1 MTTIA
6 INPMVVSVSPSADA
20 TISRIQ
26 PTMHGGGGGIKKLV
40 AVVAAVAIPIAAP
53 AIASSIG
60 LSAAIGTAI
69 GTSAAAGVAGATIGS
84 AIVGAGLGAISAKVT
99 GQDVRR
105 GAIMGG
111 LSGGIAGYFRGAP
124 QPQAT
129 SGSGVSP
136 TAAGEGTQLGT
147 DLSSSS
153 QAYGNI
159 GPGDPTTFNAE
170 SLAEAA
176 AGGDQSLIQASYSTQ
191 GQNLGAQLSN
201 TGGVTN
207 ASLGGAQNLAQG
219 GANLNAAAGN
229 AAVGTQTAP
238 TALSQL
244 GPNAS
249 LGEKFVATM
258 KDSGS
263 ALVSKFTDPEA
274 LANVTMQAGGQLLG
288 TALAPDP
295 EMPPEQREML
305 EMRKQELAE
314 LKERDE
320 AAFNAQMDA
329 AKQYL
334 QQAKQYDPTYMAFQ
348 AANKEAIDQQRKL
361 REQYRRAALG
371 RGRDISEAE
380 KRRMS
385 LDSARQ
391 VSSEYDR
398 GFQQGLS
405 AQNKVTQA
413 GLSAIPNSAQFA
425 NYTNAL
431 RGLQKDQGDL
441 AEYYASKSAGAAKNI
456 SDLFANFNTETGTGV
471 QYQRRGGQAPK
482 APTQKKSGLPDSGI
496 EKKGGLVT
504 PEELEKFYDP
514 DKQMMA

>member
-1 MTTIA
+1 
-6 INPMVVSVSPSADA
+6 
-20 TISRIQ
+20 
-26 PTMHGGGGGIKKLV
+26 
-40 AVVAAVAIPIAAP
+40 
-53 AIASSIG
+53 
-60 LSAAIGTAI
+60 
-69 GTSAAAGVAGATIGS
+69 
-84 AIVGAGLGAISAKVT
+84 
-99 GQDVRR
+99 
-105 GAIMGG
+105 MGG

-147 DLSSSS
+147 DLSSGS
-153 QAYGNI
+153 QATGNI
-159 GPGDPTTFNAE
+159 GPGDPTTFNADT
-170 SLAEAA
+170 LADAA

-219 GANLNAAAGN
+219 GANLQAGAQG

-249 LGEKFVATM
+249 FGEKFVATM

-263 ALVSKFTDPEA
+263 ALTSKFTDPEA

-314 LKERDE
+314 LKEKDE

-361 REQYRRAALG
+361 REQYRKAALSG
-371 RGRDISEAE
+371 GRDISEAE
-380 KRRMS
+380 RRRMS
-385 LDSARQ
+385 LDSARN
-391 VSSEYDR
+391 VSSRYDQ
-398 GFQQGLS
+398 GFQQGLT
-405 AQNKVTQA
+405 AQNRVTQA

-482 APTQKKSGLPDSGI
+482 APVKKSGLPDSGVD
-496 EKKGGLVT
+496 KKGGLTLPDEDENIT
-504 PEELEKFYDP
+504 PFYQP
-514 DKQMMA
+514 GQQYIA

>member
-20 TISRIQ
+20 TITRIQ

-40 AVVAAVAIPIAAP
+40 AVVAAVAIPFAAP
-53 AIASSIG
+53 VIASSIG
-60 LSAAIGTAI
+60 LSGAI
-69 GTSAAAGVAGATIGS
+69 AAAGASSAIAGGIGS

-111 LSGGIAGYFRGAP
+111 ISGGIAGYFRGAP
-124 QPQAT
+124 QTQTT
-129 SGSGVSP
+129 SSGALSEGQSTLTGMEGGSS
-136 TAAGEGTQLGT
+136 TTGTGQLG
-147 DLSSSS
+147 S
-153 QAYGNI
+153 QAFDNI
-159 GPGDPTTFNAE
+159 GPGDPTTFNQQTLTNLNAGTP
-170 SLAEAA
+170 
-176 AGGDQSLIQASYSTQ
+176 GGDVASQLSNTTNPNLIQASY
-191 GQNLGAQLSN
+191 GGAGNVAQ
-201 TGGVTN
+201 
-207 ASLGGAQNLAQG
+207 GAQNLAQQG
-219 GANLNAAAGN
+219 SVAANQAAAN
-229 AAVGTQTAP
+229 Q

-249 LGEKFVATM
+249 FGEKFVATM

-263 ALVSKFTDPEA
+263 ALANRFTDPEA

-288 TALAPDP
+288 TMLAPDP
-295 EMPPEQREML
+295 EMPPEQRELL

-361 REQYRRAALG
+361 REQYRKAALSG
-371 RGRDISEAE
+371 GRDISEAE
-380 KRRMS
+380 RRRMS

-398 GFQQGLS
+398 GFQQGLT

-431 RGLQKDQGDL
+431 RGLQQDQDQL
-441 AEYYASKSAGAAKNI
+441 ARYYAGQSSGAAKNI
-456 SDLFANFNTETGTGV
+456 SDLFAGFNTKTGTGYRA
-471 QYQRRGGQAPK
+471 QQAGGQTPK
-482 APTQKKSGLPDSGI
+482 KQTGLPDSGI
-496 EKKGGLVT
+496 GKKGGLTVPDEDENIT
-504 PEELEKFYDP
+504 PFYQP
-514 DKQMMA
+514 GQLYPA

>member
-26 PTMHGGGGGIKKLV
+26 PTMHGGGGGIKKV
-40 AVVAAVAIPIAAP
+40 IAVVAAVAIPIAAP
-53 AIASSIG
+53 TIAASIG
-60 LSAAIGTAI
+60 LSGAIGAAI
-69 GTSAAAGVAGATIGS
+69 GTSAVAGTIGATVGS

-99 GQDVRR
+99 GQDVKR

-124 QPQAT
+124 QTQAA
-129 SGSGVSP
+129 SGSGTSP
-136 TAAGEGTQLGT
+136 VASGEGTQLGT

-170 SLAEAA
+170 TLADA

-191 GQNLGAQLSN
+191 GQDLGAQLSN

-207 ASLGGAQNLAQG
+207 ASLGSAQNLAQGAQNLAQQG
-219 GANLNAAAGN
+219 SVAANQAAAN
-229 AAVGTQTAP
+229 Q

-249 LGEKFVATM
+249 FSEKFVATM

-263 ALVSKFTDPEA
+263 ALANKFTDPEA

-288 TALAPDP
+288 TVLAPDP

-314 LKERDE
+314 LKEKDE

-361 REQYRRAALG
+361 REQYRRAALS

-456 SDLFANFNTETGTGV
+456 SDLFSNFNTETGTGV

-482 APTQKKSGLPDSGI
+482 APVKKSGLPDSGI

-504 PEELEKFYDP
+504 PEELEEFYKP
-514 DKQMMA
+514 DQQYMV